1 MKSKPKYHRRIA
13 GKRSGCVAILIL
25 LFYSV
30 FSGAASA
37 QSAST
42 EPVLSLSKGSRQ
54 AYPTK
59 PIRFIVVFGAGGG
72 NDMIA
77 RTLGRKLTES
87 MGQQVIVENRA
98 GGAGMVA
105 AVIAAKAP
113 PDGYTLFVGSI
124 STLAT
129 NVSMH
134 AKLPYDPL
142 RDFAPVTVTT
152 MSPYLFA
159 VNTGVPA
166 ATLKEFIALAK
177 ATPGRINYGSAGSGG
192 GNHLSQEMFKFMAGI
207 DMVHVPYKGAAEQV
221 TALIAGEVQMSCIQV
236 QVALTQVR
244 AGRLRALAITSAQ
257 RLAVAPEVPTV
268 AEAGVPDYEA
278 TSWQGVVVPA
288 GTPRVIVNRLHT
300 ELAKAL
306 QSPEVVERL
315 AAEGATSGGFTPD
328 EFARYIRSEIAKWAK
343 VVKISGARAD

>member
-1 MKSKPKYHRRIA
+1 MEMRTEADSKRRERV
-13 GKRSGCVAILIL
+13 KRSGCVAMLTL
-25 LFYSV
+25 LLYSALADDV
-30 FSGAASA
+30 LA
-37 QSAST
+37 Q
-42 EPVLSLSKGSRQ
+42 P
-54 AYPTK
+54 YPTK
-59 PIRFIVVFGAGGG
+59 PIRFIVGFGAGGG

-105 AVIAAKAP
+105 AVIAAKAL
-113 PDGYTLFVGSI
+113 PDGYTLFAGSI

-134 AKLPYDPL
+134 TKLPYDPV

-152 MSPYLFA
+152 MSPYLFS
-159 VNTGVPA
+159 VNPSVPA

-177 ATPGRINYGSAGSGG
+177 TTPGRINYASAGSGG

-236 QVALTQVR
+236 QVALPQVR
-244 AGRLRALAITSAQ
+244 GGRLRALAITSAQ
-257 RLAVAPEVPTV
+257 RLAVVPEVPTI
-268 AEAGVPDYEA
+268 AEAGVPGYEA

-288 GTPRVIVNRLHT
+288 GTPRAIVNRLHT
-300 ELAKAL
+300 EIAKAL
-306 QSPEVVERL
+306 QSPEVNERL
-315 AAEGATSGGFTPD
+315 AAEGSTAGGITPQ
-328 EFARYIRSEIAKWAK
+328 EFAAHIQNEIAKWAK
-343 VVKISGARAD
+343 VVKMSGARAD

>member
-1 MKSKPKYHRRIA
+1 MRKA
-13 GKRSGCVAILIL
+13 VACGKRVRAALSACVAAVTL
-25 LFYSV
+25 LLCTGYAGV
-30 FSGAASA
+30 ALA

-42 EPVLSLSKGSRQ
+42 GQ
-54 AYPTK
+54 TYPAK
-59 PIRFIVVFGAGGG
+59 AIRFVVGFGAGGG

-77 RTLGRKLTES
+77 RTLSRKLTES
-87 MGQQVIVENRA
+87 MGQQVIVDNRA

-105 AVIAAKAP
+105 AVMVAKAP
-113 PDGYTLFVGSI
+113 PDGYTLFAGSI

-152 MSPYLFA
+152 MSPYLFS
-159 VNTGVPA
+159 VNPSVPA
-166 ATLKEFIALAK
+166 ATLREFIALAK
-177 ATPGRINYGSAGSGG
+177 TTPGKINYASAGSGG

-207 DMVHVPYKGAAEQV
+207 DLVHVPYKGAAEQV

-244 AGRLRALAITSAQ
+244 GGRLRALAITSAQ
-257 RLAVAPEVPTV
+257 RLAIAPEVPTI
-268 AEAGVPDYEA
+268 AEAGVPGYEA

-288 GTPRVIVNRLHT
+288 GTPRAVVYRLYR
-300 ELAKAL
+300 EIARAL
-306 QSPEVVERL
+306 QSPEVMERL
-315 AAEGATSGGFTPD
+315 AAEGSAAGGITP
-328 EFARYIRSEIAKWAK
+328 EAFAVYIRSEIAKWAK